1 MFRTSTEISYL
12 YTGLN
17 LLNYSQSH
25 LVLLPG
31 WDHPFEEIIDL
42 LMEPEKRD
50 TSEHQTIILHYLFA
64 EKMHKSRFMF
74 SYDFYL
80 FLNYV
85 GYKVLDS
92 VHSNICL
99 QGKGS
104 KS

>member
-1 MFRTSTEISYL
+1 MFCTSTEISYL

-42 LMEPEKRD
+42 LMEPEKRN
-50 TSEHQTIILHYLFA
+50 TSDIYFALSICGQNAQIQIL
-64 EKMHKSRFMF
+64 F

-99 QGKGS
+99 QGKS
-104 KS
+104 QQVIII